1 MKKVLFK
8 SVVGGEMYL
17 DMTTRS
23 NLATS
28 TSTVAQ
34 YNSKPRHHHWSSM
47 KRICRHLKETTTNEL
62 IYNGNDGNLKV
73 IG

>member
-34 YNSKPRHHHWSSM
+34 YNSKPRHHHWS
-47 KRICRHLKETTTNEL
+47 
-62 IYNGNDGNLKV
+62 
-73 IG
+73 